1 MRMDA
6 DHLKEAEQVRQEIF
20 RRMTPA
26 EKIAV
31 ADRLY
36 WSARE
41 LKAAGFRTAHPDW
54 SEEQVQEAV
63 RQAFMRART

>member
-1 MRMDA
+1 
-6 DHLKEAEQVRQEIF
+6 
-20 RRMTPA
+20 MTPA

-41 LKAAGFRTAHPDW
+41 LKAAGIRAAHPDW
-54 SEEQVQEAV
+54 SEQQVQEAV
-63 RQAFMRART
+63 RLAFMRART